1 MTLAN
6 AGVGEASLT
15 GGSRHGW
22 DAGRR
27 VASVSEEPS
36 NAASEWLRFVM
47 AYCNKNGAPSDE
59 LTRASLTDDYV
70 YEDRRHHGP
79 SFPNLD
85 AESTPKAV
93 TSLWD
98 TGGGEPRFTM
108 HEILAVRGDRIA
120 ACRVS
125 ADYPNGWTTESIE
138 VLELDASL
146 SLLRRMFDFDH
157 DDVDA
162 AIAELDRLHGQSEA
176 S

>member
-1 MTLAN
+1 
-6 AGVGEASLT
+6 VGEASLT
-15 GGSRHGW
+15 GGRGHSW

-27 VASVSEEPS
+27 VASVSEELS

-70 YEDRRHHGP
+70 YEDRRHHGL
-79 SFPNLD
+79 SFPNQD

-162 AIAELDRLHGQSEA
+162 AIAELDRLHSQSDA
-176 S
+176 I